1 MSKRKATSTQDDE
14 LCVLKTSLISES
26 TKKIIEIHDFIKK
39 IEDEEKN
46 QLKISSPMFKLAGV
60 DFSIEVYPDYQ
71 GSGNIDIDV
80 HFRNHTI
87 EDLLSSIT
95 VKEASGVERSI
106 AMKKVPAR
114 MSLGCSWILSHEK
127 YREWAKTHGGVLKLE
142 VVVTLHSK
150 ARGDG
155 WTR

>member
-1 MSKRKATSTQDDE
+1 MSKRKATATQDDE
-14 LCVLKTSLISES
+14 LLVLKTNLISES

-46 QLKISSPMFKLAGV
+46 QLKISSPMFKLAGGGV

-71 GSGNIDIDV
+71 GSGNINV
-80 HFRNHTI
+80 RFRNHTI

-95 VKEASGVERSI
+95 VKASGAEGSI
-106 AMKKVPAR
+106 EMKKVPAR
-114 MSLGCSWILSHEK
+114 MSLGCWFLSHEK
-127 YREWAKTHGGVLKLE
+127 YREWVKTHGDVLKLE